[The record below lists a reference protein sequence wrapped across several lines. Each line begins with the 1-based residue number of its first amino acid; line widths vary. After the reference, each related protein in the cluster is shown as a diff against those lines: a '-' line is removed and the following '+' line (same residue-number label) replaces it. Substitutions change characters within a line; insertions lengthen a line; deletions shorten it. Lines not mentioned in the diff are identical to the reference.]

1 MGKTDKEKSD
11 QTDNA
16 QKKAQEDELSKRLEA
31 VAEQAKKDSIAGR
44 LLADPD
50 IQSVVKL
57 KNAGKKVTVSE
68 GGGVV
73 DQARSKP
80 AEDGQERPSL
90 SSLAE
95 STDDVDSLS
104 NAELMKLVERG
115 LVGTVEK
122 VLGDTLAPL
131 KEGQRK
137 LEERHQASQEQEA
150 NSTIATL
157 RAKYPDFDKFR
168 DQMIGIDRQAG
179 GSIPP
184 ERVYL
189 LAKLEAGSPV
199 KPNSSLETETPTP
212 SPSRHARRKEKDE
225 DAPTRSG
232 RRGFEDLLESVDV
245 SLEGFE

>member
-1 MGKTDKEKSD
+1 M
-11 QTDNA
+11 
-16 QKKAQEDELSKRLEA
+16 
-31 VAEQAKKDSIAGR
+31 
-44 LLADPD
+44 
-50 IQSVVKL
+50 KL